1 MFTLLLHPT
10 RVIHRNTFFSHRVA
24 EALGLASPTGVFDLW
39 DSIYVPSVEFFQTTA
54 TNPNTTD
61 EVKAD
66 ELGNVEMNG

>member
-1 MFTLLLHPT
+1 
-10 RVIHRNTFFSHRVA
+10 VA